1 LEETILPDTLKKVD
15 KNAFLGCSSMMGI
28 RVPDSV
34 DEIAAYAFG
43 YDYDEELAN
52 DIQANME
59 SYAELGEDV
68 IQVKSNEIA
77 FPVVDNEGNEKSIV
91 VVVKVPTGANKGT
104 EPYDPYSMGE
114 EFQMKEQ
121 AKLEKA
127 KEKAKLKA
135 EKIAKDTLR
144 REKEKAIKEKREGVK
159 A

>member
-1 LEETILPDTLKKVD
+1 MATSQKKL
-15 KNAFLGCSSMMGI
+15 N
-28 RVPDSV
+28 
-34 DEIAAYAFG
+34 DEIKANYFG
-43 YDYDEELAN
+43 KIWDFLF
-52 DIQANME
+52 
-59 SYAELGEDV
+59 ELGEDV

-77 FPVVDNEGNEKSIV
+77 FPVVDSEGNEKSV
-91 VVVKVPTGANKGT
+91 VVVIKVPTGANKGT

-121 AKLEKA
+121 AKIEKA

-159 A
+159 AQPLHFLCPHALAL

>member
-1 LEETILPDTLKKVD
+1 MATSQKKL
-15 KNAFLGCSSMMGI
+15 N
-28 RVPDSV
+28 
-34 DEIAAYAFG
+34 DEIKANYFG
-43 YDYDEELAN
+43 KIWDFLF
-52 DIQANME
+52 
-59 SYAELGEDV
+59 ELGEDV

-77 FPVVDNEGNEKSIV
+77 FPVVDGEGNEKSV
-91 VVVKVPTGANKGT
+91 VVVIKVPTGANKGT

-121 AKLEKA
+121 AKIEKA

-159 A
+159 AQPLHFLCPHTLTL